1 LYLAEKCVVEA
12 TIKEKMVQNT
22 FTDMVDN
29 ETMEGPLLLP
39 ALVGG
44 GGGIVKDRRERAAD
58 PPWTRVCQTRKPIM
72 ILFRRSPNWNKSWQL
87 QGPLWKSTRLRLN
100 SWKRISRP
108 KKTW

>member
-44 GGGIVKDRRERAAD
+44 GGGY
-58 PPWTRVCQTRKPIM
+58 
-72 ILFRRSPNWNKSWQL
+72 S
-87 QGPLWKSTRLRLN
+87 QGQEGEG
-100 SWKRISRP
+100 SRP
-108 KKTW
+108 TMDEGLPNTQAHYDPFQKIAKLE